1 MAGID
6 KAAIAFSV
14 AVTIIGVGIAFIG
27 ATGDNSLAIST
38 PPAVSTPAVS
48 TETSESEAGTDPFA
62 DLAQKVRD
70 EADEKETMMEE
81 APEEETMMEEAPE
94 EETMMEEAPEE
105 ETMMEEAPE
114 EETMMEEAPEEETMM
129 EEAPEEETMME
140 EAPEE
145 ETMMEEAPEE
155 ETMMEEAPEEETMM
169 EEAPEEEAVGPQT
182 HIVDIPEGTAVP
194 GCEVTD
200 ECYLPPNITI
210 NVGDTIE
217 WVNVD
222 TAAHT
227 SSSGSPSE
235 GPSFVFDSSLI
246 RAGASFEFTF
256 EEAGTFDYYCMVHPW
271 MLGSVSVN

>member
-70 EADEKETMMEE
+70 EADEK
-81 APEEETMMEEAPE
+81 
-94 EETMMEEAPEE
+94 